1 MAKSETVNYRLTGLT
16 CTNCAAKFEKNVQA
30 LEGVRDA
37 KVNYGAAKL
46 TVIGQASIAELEQ
59 AGAFDT
65 IKVRPEQET
74 DTEARHQKTSFW
86 RENRSQLIAA
96 VLIVLA
102 FVSQLTLGE
111 MRFLTPSL
119 FMAAIIIGGYA
130 LFIEG
135 IKDLIK
141 LDFSMGTL
149 MTIAIIGAALIGD
162 FAEGAIVVILF
173 GISEMLERYAADRAR
188 QSISS
193 LVKVAPKVAT
203 IRRNG
208 LEQTIAVQDIQ
219 INDVMLIK
227 PGQKIAMD
235 GIVIKGNSTVNQAA
249 ITGEALPVDKQLSDE
264 VFAGTLNEA
273 GYLEV
278 QVTKGAADT
287 TLAKI
292 IQLVEAA
299 QGERAPTQ
307 AFVDKFAKI
316 YTPFI
321 ILLATL
327 IVILPPLFFGGDW
340 QRWFYQGLSVL
351 VVGCPCSLVI
361 STPVSIVSAI
371 GNAAR
376 HGVLVKGGIYLEE
389 MGKLQAIA
397 FDKTG
402 TLTEGKPT
410 VTDFVVVD
418 DQFNEADL
426 FQKISALESY
436 AQHPLASAILVA
448 SQKRAIETTPITVEN
463 FQSLTGRG
471 VQGDISG
478 MTYLIGSPALFAS
491 DSKIDAIKQEF
502 HKESKTVIY
511 FGTSEQVLAIIALQD
526 AVRPTSHQTIQAL
539 QSLGI
544 KETVMLTGDNQASA
558 EQIGRE
564 VGVSA
569 VKANLMP
576 ADKCQEIQ
584 TLQATFGR
592 GRVAMIGDGVNDAP
606 ALAMANVG
614 IAMGVAGTDTALE
627 TADITLMGDDLAKLP
642 FIVRLSRRTLRT
654 IKQNITFSLAL
665 KVIALLL
672 VIPGWLTLW
681 IAILADMGAT
691 ILVTLNGIRLMRVK

>member
-1 MAKSETVNYRLTGLT
+1 MAKSETRRYRLTGLS
-16 CTNCAAKFEKNVQA
+16 CTSCSAKFEKNVQE
-30 LEGVRDA
+30 LEGVSEA

-46 TVIGQASIAELEQ
+46 TVTGQASIAELEQ
-59 AGAFDT
+59 AGAFDN
-65 IKVRPEQET
+65 IKVKPEQEI
-74 DTEARHQKTSFW
+74 DTEARHQKPAFW

-102 FVSQLTLGE
+102 FVSQLTMMGE
-111 MRFLTPSL
+111 SRFLTASL
-119 FMAAIIIGGYA
+119 FIAAIIIGGYA

-141 LDFSMGTL
+141 FDFSMATL

-173 GISEMLERYAADRAR
+173 AISETLERYAADRAR

-203 IRRNG
+203 IRRND

-219 INDVMLIK
+219 INDVMLIM

-235 GIVIKGNSTVNQAA
+235 GIVIKGESTVNQAS

-278 QVTKGAADT
+278 QVTKRAADT

-299 QGERAPTQ
+299 QGERAPAQ

-410 VTDFVVVD
+410 VTDFVVLD
-418 DQFNEADL
+418 DQFEATDL
-426 FQKISALESY
+426 LQKISALEIYS
-436 AQHPLASAILVA
+436 QHPLASAIVA
-448 SQKRAIETTPITVEN
+448 LSQKRGIDATPISIEN
-463 FQSLTGRG
+463 FKSLTGRG
-471 VQGDISG
+471 VQGDIYG
-478 MTYLIGSPALFAS
+478 ITYLIGSPTLFVS
-491 DSKIDAIKQEF
+491 DSKIDTIKQDF
-502 HKESKTVIY
+502 HRKSKTVIY
-511 FGTSEQVLAIIALQD
+511 FGTSDQVLAVIGLQD
-526 AVRPTSHQTIQAL
+526 AVRQTSRQTIQAL
-539 QSLGI
+539 QTLGV
-544 KETVMLTGDNQASA
+544 KETVMLTGDNQATA
-558 EQIGRE
+558 DQIGRE

-576 ADKCQEIQ
+576 ADKLKEIQ
-584 TLQATFGR
+584 ALQATF

-627 TADITLMGDDLAKLP
+627 TADITLMGDDLARLP
-642 FIVRLSRRTLRT
+642 FIVRLSRSTLRT

>member
-1 MAKSETVNYRLTGLT
+1 MAKSETRRYRLTGLS
-16 CTNCAAKFEKNVQA
+16 CTSCSAKFEKNVQE
-30 LEGVRDA
+30 LEGVSEA

-46 TVIGQASIAELEQ
+46 TVTGQASIAELEQ
-59 AGAFDT
+59 AGAFDN
-65 IKVRPEQET
+65 IKVKPEQEI
-74 DTEARHQKTSFW
+74 DTEATHQKPAFW

-96 VLIVLA
+96 VLIILA
-102 FVSQLTLGE
+102 FVSQLTMMGE
-111 MRFLTPSL
+111 PRFLTASL
-119 FMAAIIIGGYA
+119 FIAAIIIGGYA

-141 LDFSMGTL
+141 FDFSMATL

-173 GISEMLERYAADRAR
+173 AISEMLERYAADRAR

-203 IRRNG
+203 IRRND

-235 GIVIKGNSTVNQAA
+235 GIVIKGESTVNQAA

-278 QVTKGAADT
+278 QVTKLAADT
-287 TLAKI
+287 TIAKI

-299 QGERAPTQ
+299 QGERAPAQ

-410 VTDFVVVD
+410 VTDFVVLD
-418 DQFNEADL
+418 DQFEATDL
-426 FQKISALESY
+426 LQKISALEIYS
-436 AQHPLASAILVA
+436 QHPLASAIVA
-448 SQKRAIETTPITVEN
+448 LSQKRGIDATPISIEN
-463 FQSLTGRG
+463 FKSLTGRG
-471 VQGDISG
+471 VQGDIYG
-478 MTYLIGSPALFAS
+478 ITYSIGSPTLFVS
-491 DSKIDAIKQEF
+491 DSKIDTIKQDF
-502 HKESKTVIY
+502 HRKSKTVIY
-511 FGTSEQVLAIIALQD
+511 FGTSDQVLAVIGLQD
-526 AVRPTSHQTIQAL
+526 AVRQTSRQTIQAL
-539 QSLGI
+539 QTLGV
-544 KETVMLTGDNQASA
+544 KETVMLTGDNQATA
-558 EQIGRE
+558 DQIGRE

-576 ADKCQEIQ
+576 ADKLKEIQ
-584 TLQATFGR
+584 ALQATF

-627 TADITLMGDDLAKLP
+627 TADITLMGDDLARLP
-642 FIVRLSRRTLRT
+642 FIVRLSRSTLRT

>member
-1 MAKSETVNYRLTGLT
+1 MAKSETRRYRLTGLS
-16 CTNCAAKFEKNVQA
+16 CTSCSAKFEKNVQE
-30 LEGVRDA
+30 LEGVSEA

-46 TVIGQASIAELEQ
+46 TVTGQASIAELEQ
-59 AGAFDT
+59 AGAFDN
-65 IKVRPEQET
+65 IKVKPEQEI
-74 DTEARHQKTSFW
+74 DTEARHQKPAFW

-102 FVSQLTLGE
+102 FVSQLTMMGE
-111 MRFLTPSL
+111 SRFLTASL
-119 FMAAIIIGGYA
+119 FIAAIIIGGYA

-141 LDFSMGTL
+141 FDFSMATL

-173 GISEMLERYAADRAR
+173 AISETLERYAADRAR

-203 IRRNG
+203 IRRND

-219 INDVMLIK
+219 INDVMLIM

-235 GIVIKGNSTVNQAA
+235 GIVIKGESTVNQAA

-278 QVTKGAADT
+278 QVTKRAADT

-299 QGERAPTQ
+299 QGERAPAQ

-410 VTDFVVVD
+410 VTDFVVLD
-418 DQFNEADL
+418 DQFEATDL
-426 FQKISALESY
+426 LQKISALEIYS
-436 AQHPLASAILVA
+436 QHPLASAIVA
-448 SQKRAIETTPITVEN
+448 LSQKRGIDATPISIEN
-463 FQSLTGRG
+463 FKSLTGRG
-471 VQGDISG
+471 VQGDIYG
-478 MTYLIGSPALFAS
+478 ITYLIGSPTLFVS
-491 DSKIDAIKQEF
+491 DSKIDTIKQDF
-502 HKESKTVIY
+502 HRKSKTVIY
-511 FGTSEQVLAIIALQD
+511 FGTSDQVLAVIGLQD
-526 AVRPTSHQTIQAL
+526 AVRQTSRQTIQAL
-539 QSLGI
+539 QTLGV
-544 KETVMLTGDNQASA
+544 KETVMLTGDNQATA
-558 EQIGRE
+558 DQIGRE

-576 ADKCQEIQ
+576 ADKLKEIQ
-584 TLQATFGR
+584 ALQATF

-627 TADITLMGDDLAKLP
+627 TADITLMGDDLARLP
-642 FIVRLSRRTLRT
+642 FIVRLSRSTLRT

>member
-1 MAKSETVNYRLTGLT
+1 MAKSETRRYRLTGLS
-16 CTNCAAKFEKNVQA
+16 CTSCSAKFEKNVQE
-30 LEGVRDA
+30 LEGVSEA

-46 TVIGQASIAELEQ
+46 TVTGQASIAELEQ
-59 AGAFDT
+59 AGAFDN
-65 IKVRPEQET
+65 IKVKPEQEI
-74 DTEARHQKTSFW
+74 DTEARHQKPAFW
-86 RENRSQLIAA
+86 RENRSQLIAE

-102 FVSQLTLGE
+102 FVSQLTMMGE
-111 MRFLTPSL
+111 PNFLTASL
-119 FMAAIIIGGYA
+119 FIAAIIIGGYA

-141 LDFSMGTL
+141 FDFSMATL

-173 GISEMLERYAADRAR
+173 AISETLERYAADRAR

-203 IRRNG
+203 IRRND

-235 GIVIKGNSTVNQAA
+235 GIVIKGESTVNQAA

-278 QVTKGAADT
+278 QVTKRAADT

-299 QGERAPTQ
+299 QGERAPAQ

-410 VTDFVVVD
+410 VTDFVVLD
-418 DQFNEADL
+418 DQFEATDL
-426 FQKISALESY
+426 LQKISALEIYS
-436 AQHPLASAILVA
+436 QHPLASAIVA
-448 SQKRAIETTPITVEN
+448 LSQKRGIDATPISIEN
-463 FQSLTGRG
+463 FKSLTGRG
-471 VQGDISG
+471 VQGDIYG
-478 MTYLIGSPALFAS
+478 ITYLIGSPTLFVS
-491 DSKIDAIKQEF
+491 DSKIDTIKQDF
-502 HKESKTVIY
+502 HRKSKTVIY
-511 FGTSEQVLAIIALQD
+511 FGTSDQVLAVIGLQD
-526 AVRPTSHQTIQAL
+526 AVRQTSRQTIQAL
-539 QSLGI
+539 QTLGV
-544 KETVMLTGDNQASA
+544 KETVMLTGDNQATA
-558 EQIGRE
+558 DQIGRE

-576 ADKCQEIQ
+576 ADKLKEIQ
-584 TLQATFGR
+584 ALQATF

-627 TADITLMGDDLAKLP
+627 TADITLMGDDLARLP
-642 FIVRLSRRTLRT
+642 FIVRLSRSTLRT
-654 IKQNITFSLAL
+654 IRQNITFSLAL

>member
-1 MAKSETVNYRLTGLT
+1 MVNQETNSYRLTGLS
-16 CTNCAAKFEKNVQA
+16 CTSCSAKFEKNVQA
-30 LEGVRDA
+30 LKGVREA

-46 TVIGQASIAELEQ
+46 TVTGQASIAELEQ
-59 AGAFDT
+59 AGAFDH
-65 IKVRPEQET
+65 IKVAPEEEMSANESQ
-74 DTEARHQKTSFW
+74 DSVSFW
-86 RENRSQLIAA
+86 RENRNQLIAA
-96 VLIVLA
+96 VLIALA
-102 FVSQLTLGE
+102 FISQLTLGGTG
-111 MRFLTPSL
+111 FLTPL
-119 FMAAIIIGGYA
+119 LLIVAILIGGYE

-135 IKDLIK
+135 FKDLIK
-141 LDFSMGTL
+141 LDFSMATL
-149 MTIAIIGAALIGD
+149 MTIAIIGATLIGD

-173 GISEMLERYAADRAR
+173 AISEMLESYASDRAR

-193 LVKVAPKVAT
+193 LIKVAPKVAT
-203 IRRNG
+203 IRRHE

-219 INDVMLIK
+219 IGDVMLIK

-235 GIVIKGNSTVNQAA
+235 GVVIKGNSTVNQAA
-249 ITGEALPVDKQLSDE
+249 ITGEALPVDKKISDD

-278 QVTKGAADT
+278 QVTKRATDT

-299 QGERAPTQ
+299 QGERAPAQ

-327 IVILPPLFFGGDW
+327 IVVVPPLFFGGDW
-340 QRWFYQGLSVL
+340 QRWLYQGLSVL

-389 MGKLQAIA
+389 IGKLQAIA

-402 TLTEGKPT
+402 TLTEGQPT

-418 DQFNEADL
+418 NQLDEADVL
-426 FQKISALESY
+426 QKISALESY
-436 AQHPLASAILVA
+436 AQHPLASAILA
-448 SQKRAIETTPITVEN
+448 KSHKRGIDATKITIEN
-463 FQSLTGRG
+463 FKSLTGRG
-471 VQGDISG
+471 VQGDMSG
-478 MTYLIGSPALFAS
+478 VTYFIGSSKLFSLSSETA
-491 DSKIDAIKQEF
+491 DTYQKF
-502 HKESKTVIY
+502 HQESKTVIC
-511 FGTSEQVLAIIALQD
+511 FGTSEQVLAMIAMRD
-526 AVRPTSHQTIQAL
+526 TVRPTSRQAIEAL

-544 KETVMLTGDNQASA
+544 KTTVMLTGDNQATA

-564 VGVSA
+564 VGVSS
-569 VKANLMP
+569 VKAELMP
-576 ADKCQEIQ
+576 ADKLQEIQ
-584 TLQATFGR
+584 TLQRRFEH
-592 GRVAMIGDGVNDAP
+592 VAMVGDGVNDAP
-606 ALAMANVG
+606 ALALANVG

-627 TADITLMGDDLAKLP
+627 TADVTLMGDDLAKLP

-654 IKQNITFSLAL
+654 IKQNITFSLIL

-681 IAILADMGAT
+681 LAILADMGAT
-691 ILVTLNGIRLMRVK
+691 IIVTLNGIRLLRVK

>member
-1 MAKSETVNYRLTGLT
+1 MAKSETRRYRLTGLS
-16 CTNCAAKFEKNVQA
+16 CTSCSAKFEKNVQE
-30 LEGVRDA
+30 LEGVSEA

-46 TVIGQASIAELEQ
+46 TVTGQASIAELEQ
-59 AGAFDT
+59 AGAFDN
-65 IKVRPEQET
+65 IKVKPEQEI
-74 DTEARHQKTSFW
+74 DTEARHQKPAFW

-102 FVSQLTLGE
+102 FVSQLTMMGE
-111 MRFLTPSL
+111 PNFLTASL
-119 FMAAIIIGGYA
+119 FIAAIIIGGYA

-141 LDFSMGTL
+141 FDFSMATL

-173 GISEMLERYAADRAR
+173 AISETLERYAADRAR

-203 IRRNG
+203 IRRND

-235 GIVIKGNSTVNQAA
+235 GIVIKGESTVNQAA

-278 QVTKGAADT
+278 QVTKRAADT

-299 QGERAPTQ
+299 QGERAPAQ

-410 VTDFVVVD
+410 VTDFVVLD
-418 DQFNEADL
+418 DQFEATDL
-426 FQKISALESY
+426 LQKISALEIYS
-436 AQHPLASAILVA
+436 QHPLASAIVA
-448 SQKRAIETTPITVEN
+448 LSQKRGIDATPISIEN
-463 FQSLTGRG
+463 FKSLTGRG
-471 VQGDISG
+471 VQGDIYG
-478 MTYLIGSPALFAS
+478 ITYLIGSPTLFVS
-491 DSKIDAIKQEF
+491 DSKIDTIKQDF
-502 HKESKTVIY
+502 HRKSKTVIY
-511 FGTSEQVLAIIALQD
+511 FGTSDQVLAVIGLQD
-526 AVRPTSHQTIQAL
+526 AVRQTSRQTIQAL
-539 QSLGI
+539 QTLGV
-544 KETVMLTGDNQASA
+544 KETVMLTGDNQATA
-558 EQIGRE
+558 DQIGRE

-576 ADKCQEIQ
+576 ADKLKEIQ
-584 TLQATFGR
+584 ALQATFGR
-592 GRVAMIGDGVNDAP
+592 VAMVGDGVNDAP

-627 TADITLMGDDLAKLP
+627 TADITLMGDDLARLP
-642 FIVRLSRRTLRT
+642 FIVRLSRSTLRT

>member
-1 MAKSETVNYRLTGLT
+1 MQE
-16 CTNCAAKFEKNVQA
+16 
-30 LEGVRDA
+30 LEGVSEA

-46 TVIGQASIAELEQ
+46 TVTGQASIAELEQ
-59 AGAFDT
+59 AGAFDN
-65 IKVRPEQET
+65 IKVKPEQEI
-74 DTEARHQKTSFW
+74 DTEARHQKPAFW

-102 FVSQLTLGE
+102 FVSQLTMMGE
-111 MRFLTPSL
+111 PNFLTASL
-119 FMAAIIIGGYA
+119 FIAAIIIGGYA

-141 LDFSMGTL
+141 FDFSMATL

-173 GISEMLERYAADRAR
+173 AISETLERYAADRAR

-203 IRRNG
+203 IRRND

-235 GIVIKGNSTVNQAA
+235 GIVIKGESTVNQAA

-278 QVTKGAADT
+278 QVTKRAADT

-299 QGERAPTQ
+299 QGERAPAQ

-410 VTDFVVVD
+410 VTDFVVLD
-418 DQFNEADL
+418 DQFEATDL
-426 FQKISALESY
+426 LQKISALEIYS
-436 AQHPLASAILVA
+436 QHPLASAIVA
-448 SQKRAIETTPITVEN
+448 LSQKRGIDATPISIEN
-463 FQSLTGRG
+463 FKSLTGRG
-471 VQGDISG
+471 VQGDIYG
-478 MTYLIGSPALFAS
+478 ITYLIGSPTLFVS
-491 DSKIDAIKQEF
+491 DSKIDTIKQDF
-502 HKESKTVIY
+502 HRKSKTVIY
-511 FGTSEQVLAIIALQD
+511 FGTSDQVLAVIGLQD
-526 AVRPTSHQTIQAL
+526 AVRQTSRQTIQAL
-539 QSLGI
+539 QTLGV
-544 KETVMLTGDNQASA
+544 KETVMLTGDNQATA
-558 EQIGRE
+558 DQIGRE

-576 ADKCQEIQ
+576 ADKLKEIQ
-584 TLQATFGR
+584 ALQATFGR
-592 GRVAMIGDGVNDAP
+592 VAMVGDGVNDAP

-627 TADITLMGDDLAKLP
+627 TADITLMGDDLARLP
-642 FIVRLSRRTLRT
+642 FIVRLSRSTLRT

>member
-1 MAKSETVNYRLTGLT
+1 MAKSETRRYRLTGLS
-16 CTNCAAKFEKNVQA
+16 CTSCSAKFEKNVQE
-30 LEGVRDA
+30 LEGVSEA

-46 TVIGQASIAELEQ
+46 TVTGQASIAELEQ
-59 AGAFDT
+59 AGAFDN
-65 IKVRPEQET
+65 IKVKPEQEI
-74 DTEARHQKTSFW
+74 DTEARHQKPAFW

-102 FVSQLTLGE
+102 FVSQLTMMGE
-111 MRFLTPSL
+111 PNFLTASL
-119 FMAAIIIGGYA
+119 FIAAIIIGGYA

-141 LDFSMGTL
+141 FDFSMATL

-173 GISEMLERYAADRAR
+173 AISETLERYAADRAR

-203 IRRNG
+203 IRRND

-235 GIVIKGNSTVNQAA
+235 GIVIKGESTVNQAS

-278 QVTKGAADT
+278 QVTKRAADT

-299 QGERAPTQ
+299 QGERAPAQ

-410 VTDFVVVD
+410 VTDFVVLD
-418 DQFNEADL
+418 DQFEATDL
-426 FQKISALESY
+426 LQKISALEIYS
-436 AQHPLASAILVA
+436 QHPLASAIVA
-448 SQKRAIETTPITVEN
+448 LSQKRGIDATPISIEN
-463 FQSLTGRG
+463 FKSLTGRG
-471 VQGDISG
+471 VQGDIYG
-478 MTYLIGSPALFAS
+478 ITYLIGSPTLFVS
-491 DSKIDAIKQEF
+491 DSKIDTIKQDF
-502 HKESKTVIY
+502 HRKSKTVIY
-511 FGTSEQVLAIIALQD
+511 FGTSDQVLAVIGLQD
-526 AVRPTSHQTIQAL
+526 AVRQTSRQTIQAL
-539 QSLGI
+539 QTLGV
-544 KETVMLTGDNQASA
+544 KETVMLTGDNQATA
-558 EQIGRE
+558 DQIGRE

-576 ADKCQEIQ
+576 ADKLKEIQ
-584 TLQATFGR
+584 ALQATF

-627 TADITLMGDDLAKLP
+627 TADITLMGDDLARLP
-642 FIVRLSRRTLRT
+642 FIVRLSRSTLRT

>member
-1 MAKSETVNYRLTGLT
+1 MAKSETRRYRLTGLS
-16 CTNCAAKFEKNVQA
+16 CTSCSAKFEKNVQE
-30 LEGVRDA
+30 LEGVSEA

-46 TVIGQASIAELEQ
+46 TVTGQASIAELEQ
-59 AGAFDT
+59 AGAFDN
-65 IKVRPEQET
+65 IKVKPEQEI
-74 DTEARHQKTSFW
+74 DTEARHQKPAFW

-102 FVSQLTLGE
+102 FVSQLTMMGE
-111 MRFLTPSL
+111 PRFLTASL
-119 FMAAIIIGGYA
+119 FIAAIIIGGYA

-141 LDFSMGTL
+141 FDFSMATL

-173 GISEMLERYAADRAR
+173 AISETLERYAADRAR

-203 IRRNG
+203 IRRND

-235 GIVIKGNSTVNQAA
+235 GIVIKGESTVNQAA

-278 QVTKGAADT
+278 QVTKRAADT

-299 QGERAPTQ
+299 QGERAPAQ

-410 VTDFVVVD
+410 VTDFVVLD
-418 DQFNEADL
+418 DQFEATDL
-426 FQKISALESY
+426 LQKISALEIYS
-436 AQHPLASAILVA
+436 QHPLASAIVA
-448 SQKRAIETTPITVEN
+448 LSQKRGIDATPISIEN
-463 FQSLTGRG
+463 FKSLTGRG
-471 VQGDISG
+471 VQGDIYG
-478 MTYLIGSPALFAS
+478 ITYLIGSPTLFVS
-491 DSKIDAIKQEF
+491 DSKIDTIKQDF
-502 HKESKTVIY
+502 HRKSKTVIY
-511 FGTSEQVLAIIALQD
+511 FGTSDQVLAVIGLQD
-526 AVRPTSHQTIQAL
+526 AVRQTSRQTIQAL
-539 QSLGI
+539 QTLGV
-544 KETVMLTGDNQASA
+544 KETVMLTGDNQATA
-558 EQIGRE
+558 DQIGRE

-576 ADKCQEIQ
+576 ADKLKEIQ
-584 TLQATFGR
+584 ALQATFGR
-592 GRVAMIGDGVNDAP
+592 VAMVGDGVNDAP

-627 TADITLMGDDLAKLP
+627 TADITLMGDDLARLP
-642 FIVRLSRRTLRT
+642 FIVRLSRSTLRT

>member
-1 MAKSETVNYRLTGLT
+1 MAKSETRRYRLTGLS
-16 CTNCAAKFEKNVQA
+16 CTSCSAKFEKNVQE
-30 LEGVRDA
+30 LEGVSEA

-46 TVIGQASIAELEQ
+46 TITGQTSIAELEQ
-59 AGAFDT
+59 AGAFDN
-65 IKVRPEQET
+65 IKVKPEQEI
-74 DTEARHQKTSFW
+74 DTEARHQKPAFW

-102 FVSQLTLGE
+102 FVSQLTMMGE
-111 MRFLTPSL
+111 SRFLTASL
-119 FMAAIIIGGYA
+119 FIAAIIIGGYA

-141 LDFSMGTL
+141 FDFSMATL

-173 GISEMLERYAADRAR
+173 AISETLERYAADRAR

-203 IRRNG
+203 IRRND

-235 GIVIKGNSTVNQAA
+235 GIVIKGESTVNQAA

-278 QVTKGAADT
+278 QVTKRAADT

-299 QGERAPTQ
+299 QGERAPAQ

-410 VTDFVVVD
+410 VTDFVVLD
-418 DQFNEADL
+418 DQFEATDL
-426 FQKISALESY
+426 LQKISALEIYS
-436 AQHPLASAILVA
+436 QHPLASAIVA
-448 SQKRAIETTPITVEN
+448 LSQKRGIDATPISIEN
-463 FQSLTGRG
+463 FKSLTGRG
-471 VQGDISG
+471 VQGDIYG
-478 MTYLIGSPALFAS
+478 ITYLIGSPTLFVS
-491 DSKIDAIKQEF
+491 DSKIDTIKQDF
-502 HKESKTVIY
+502 HRKSKTVIY
-511 FGTSEQVLAIIALQD
+511 FGTSDQVLAVIGLQD
-526 AVRPTSHQTIQAL
+526 AVRQTSRQTIQAL
-539 QSLGI
+539 QTLGV
-544 KETVMLTGDNQASA
+544 KETVMLTGDNQATA
-558 EQIGRE
+558 DQIGRE

-576 ADKCQEIQ
+576 ADKLKEIQ
-584 TLQATFGR
+584 ALQATF

-627 TADITLMGDDLAKLP
+627 TADITLMGDDLARLP
-642 FIVRLSRRTLRT
+642 FIVRLSRSTLRT

>member
-1 MAKSETVNYRLTGLT
+1 MAKSETRRYRLTGLS
-16 CTNCAAKFEKNVQA
+16 CTSCSAKFEKNVQE
-30 LEGVRDA
+30 LEGVSEA

-46 TVIGQASIAELEQ
+46 TVTGQASIAELEQ
-59 AGAFDT
+59 AGAFDN
-65 IKVRPEQET
+65 IKVKPEQEI
-74 DTEARHQKTSFW
+74 DTEARHQKPAFW

-102 FVSQLTLGE
+102 FVSQLTMMGE
-111 MRFLTPSL
+111 PNFLTASL
-119 FMAAIIIGGYA
+119 FIAAIIIGGYA

-141 LDFSMGTL
+141 FDFSMATL

-173 GISEMLERYAADRAR
+173 AISETLERYAADRAR

-203 IRRNG
+203 IRRND

-235 GIVIKGNSTVNQAA
+235 GIVIKGESTVNQAA

-278 QVTKGAADT
+278 QVTKRAADT

-299 QGERAPTQ
+299 QGERAPAQ

-410 VTDFVVVD
+410 VTDFVVLD
-418 DQFNEADL
+418 DQFEATDL
-426 FQKISALESY
+426 LQKISALEIYS
-436 AQHPLASAILVA
+436 QHPLASAIVA
-448 SQKRAIETTPITVEN
+448 LSQKRGIDATPISIEN
-463 FQSLTGRG
+463 FKSLTGRG
-471 VQGDISG
+471 VQGDIYG
-478 MTYLIGSPALFAS
+478 ITYLIGSPTLFVS
-491 DSKIDAIKQEF
+491 DSKIDTIKQDF
-502 HKESKTVIY
+502 HRKSKTVIY
-511 FGTSEQVLAIIALQD
+511 FGTSDQVLAVIGLQD
-526 AVRPTSHQTIQAL
+526 AVRQTSRQTIQAL
-539 QSLGI
+539 QTLGV
-544 KETVMLTGDNQASA
+544 KETVMLTGDNQATA
-558 EQIGRE
+558 DQIGRE

-576 ADKCQEIQ
+576 ADKLKEIQ
-584 TLQATFGR
+584 ALQATF

-627 TADITLMGDDLAKLP
+627 TADITLMGDDLARLP
-642 FIVRLSRRTLRT
+642 FIVRLSRSTLRT
-654 IKQNITFSLAL
+654 IRQNITFSLAL

>member
-1 MAKSETVNYRLTGLT
+1 MAKSETRRYRLTGLS
-16 CTNCAAKFEKNVQA
+16 CTSCSAKFEKNVQE
-30 LEGVRDA
+30 LEGVSEA

-46 TVIGQASIAELEQ
+46 TVTGQASIAELEQ
-59 AGAFDT
+59 AGAFDN
-65 IKVRPEQET
+65 IKVKPEQEI
-74 DTEARHQKTSFW
+74 DTEARHQKPAFW

-102 FVSQLTLGE
+102 FVSQLTMMGE
-111 MRFLTPSL
+111 PNFLTASL
-119 FMAAIIIGGYA
+119 FIAAIIIGGYA

-141 LDFSMGTL
+141 FDFSMATL

-173 GISEMLERYAADRAR
+173 AISETLERYAADRAR

-203 IRRNG
+203 IRRND

-235 GIVIKGNSTVNQAA
+235 GIVIKGESTVNQAA

-278 QVTKGAADT
+278 QVTKRAADT

-299 QGERAPTQ
+299 QGERAPAQ

-410 VTDFVVVD
+410 VTDFVVLD
-418 DQFNEADL
+418 DQFEATDL
-426 FQKISALESY
+426 LQKISALEIYS
-436 AQHPLASAILVA
+436 QHPLASAIVA
-448 SQKRAIETTPITVEN
+448 LSQKRGIDATPISIEN
-463 FQSLTGRG
+463 FKSLTGRG
-471 VQGDISG
+471 VQGDIYG
-478 MTYLIGSPALFAS
+478 ITYLIGSPTLFVS
-491 DSKIDAIKQEF
+491 DSKIDTIKQDF
-502 HKESKTVIY
+502 HRKSKTVIY
-511 FGTSEQVLAIIALQD
+511 FGTSDQVLAVIGLQD
-526 AVRPTSHQTIQAL
+526 AVRQTSRQTIQAL
-539 QSLGI
+539 QTLGV
-544 KETVMLTGDNQASA
+544 KETVMLTGDNQATA
-558 EQIGRE
+558 DQIGRE

-576 ADKCQEIQ
+576 SDKLKEIQ
-584 TLQATFGR
+584 ALQATF

-627 TADITLMGDDLAKLP
+627 TADITLMGDDLARLP
-642 FIVRLSRRTLRT
+642 FIVRLSRSTLRT

>member
-1 MAKSETVNYRLTGLT
+1 MAKSETRRYRLTGLS
-16 CTNCAAKFEKNVQA
+16 CTSCSAKFEKNVQE
-30 LEGVRDA
+30 LEGVSEA

-46 TVIGQASIAELEQ
+46 TVTGQASIAELEQ
-59 AGAFDT
+59 AGAFDN
-65 IKVRPEQET
+65 IKVKPEQEI
-74 DTEARHQKTSFW
+74 DTEARHQKPAFW

-102 FVSQLTLGE
+102 FVSQLTMMGE
-111 MRFLTPSL
+111 PNFLTASL
-119 FMAAIIIGGYA
+119 FIAAIIIGGYA

-141 LDFSMGTL
+141 FDFSMATL

-173 GISEMLERYAADRAR
+173 AISETLERYAADRAR

-203 IRRNG
+203 IRRND

-219 INDVMLIK
+219 INDVMLIM

-235 GIVIKGNSTVNQAA
+235 GIVIKGESTVNQAA

-278 QVTKGAADT
+278 QVTKRAADT

-299 QGERAPTQ
+299 QGERAPAQ

-410 VTDFVVVD
+410 VTDFVVLD
-418 DQFNEADL
+418 DQFEATDL
-426 FQKISALESY
+426 LQKISALEIYS
-436 AQHPLASAILVA
+436 QHPLASAIVA
-448 SQKRAIETTPITVEN
+448 LSQKRGIDATPISIEN
-463 FQSLTGRG
+463 FKSLTGRG
-471 VQGDISG
+471 VQGDIYG
-478 MTYLIGSPALFAS
+478 ITYLIGSPTLFVS
-491 DSKIDAIKQEF
+491 DSKIDTIKQDF
-502 HKESKTVIY
+502 HRKSKTVIY
-511 FGTSEQVLAIIALQD
+511 FGTSDQVLAVIGLQD
-526 AVRPTSHQTIQAL
+526 AVRQTSRQTIQAL
-539 QSLGI
+539 QTLGV
-544 KETVMLTGDNQASA
+544 KETVMLTGDNQATA
-558 EQIGRE
+558 DQIGRE

-576 ADKCQEIQ
+576 ADKLKEIQ
-584 TLQATFGR
+584 ALQATF

-627 TADITLMGDDLAKLP
+627 TADITLMGDDLARLP
-642 FIVRLSRRTLRT
+642 FIVRLSRSTLRT

>member
-1 MAKSETVNYRLTGLT
+1 MAKSETRRYRLTGLS
-16 CTNCAAKFEKNVQA
+16 CTSCSAKFEKNVQE
-30 LEGVRDA
+30 LEGVSEA

-46 TVIGQASIAELEQ
+46 TVTGQASIAELEQ
-59 AGAFDT
+59 AGAFDN
-65 IKVRPEQET
+65 IKVKPEQEI
-74 DTEARHQKTSFW
+74 DTEARHQKPAFW

-102 FVSQLTLGE
+102 FVCQLTMMGE
-111 MRFLTPSL
+111 PNFLTASL
-119 FMAAIIIGGYA
+119 FIAAIIIGGYA

-141 LDFSMGTL
+141 FDFSMATL

-173 GISEMLERYAADRAR
+173 AISETLERYAADRAR

-203 IRRNG
+203 IRRND

-219 INDVMLIK
+219 INDVMLIM

-235 GIVIKGNSTVNQAA
+235 GIVIKGESTVNQAS

-278 QVTKGAADT
+278 QVTKRAADT

-299 QGERAPTQ
+299 QGERAPAQ

-410 VTDFVVVD
+410 VTDFVVLD
-418 DQFNEADL
+418 DQFEATDL
-426 FQKISALESY
+426 LQKISALEIYS
-436 AQHPLASAILVA
+436 QHPLASAIVA
-448 SQKRAIETTPITVEN
+448 LSQKRGIDATPISIEN
-463 FQSLTGRG
+463 FKSLTGRG
-471 VQGDISG
+471 VQGDIYG
-478 MTYLIGSPALFAS
+478 ITYLIGSPTLFVS
-491 DSKIDAIKQEF
+491 DSKIDTIKQDF
-502 HKESKTVIY
+502 HRKSKTVIY
-511 FGTSEQVLAIIALQD
+511 FGTSDQVLAVIGLQD
-526 AVRPTSHQTIQAL
+526 AVRQTSRQTIQAL
-539 QSLGI
+539 QTLGV
-544 KETVMLTGDNQASA
+544 KETVMLTGDNQATA
-558 EQIGRE
+558 DQIGRE

-576 ADKCQEIQ
+576 ADKLKEIQ
-584 TLQATFGR
+584 ALQATF

-627 TADITLMGDDLAKLP
+627 TADITLMGDDLARLP
-642 FIVRLSRRTLRT
+642 FIVRLSRSTLRT

>member
-1 MAKSETVNYRLTGLT
+1 MAKSETRRYRLTGLS
-16 CTNCAAKFEKNVQA
+16 CTSCSAKFEKNVQE
-30 LEGVRDA
+30 LEGVSEA

-46 TVIGQASIAELEQ
+46 TVTGQASIAELEQ
-59 AGAFDT
+59 AGAFDN
-65 IKVRPEQET
+65 IKVKPEQEI
-74 DTEARHQKTSFW
+74 DTEARHQKPAFW

-102 FVSQLTLGE
+102 FVSQLTMMGE
-111 MRFLTPSL
+111 PHFLTASL
-119 FMAAIIIGGYA
+119 FIAAIIIGGYA

-141 LDFSMGTL
+141 FDFSMATL

-173 GISEMLERYAADRAR
+173 AISETLERYAADRAR

-203 IRRNG
+203 IRRND

-219 INDVMLIK
+219 INDVMLIM

-235 GIVIKGNSTVNQAA
+235 GIVIKGESTVNQAS

-278 QVTKGAADT
+278 QVTKRAADT

-299 QGERAPTQ
+299 QGERAPAQ
-307 AFVDKFAKI
+307 AFVDKFARI

-410 VTDFVVVD
+410 VTDFVVLD
-418 DQFNEADL
+418 DQFEATDL
-426 FQKISALESY
+426 LQKISALEIYS
-436 AQHPLASAILVA
+436 QHPLASAIVA
-448 SQKRAIETTPITVEN
+448 LSQKRGIDATPISIEN
-463 FQSLTGRG
+463 FKSLTGRG
-471 VQGDISG
+471 VQGDIYG
-478 MTYLIGSPALFAS
+478 ITYLIGSPTLFVS
-491 DSKIDAIKQEF
+491 DSKIDTIKQDF
-502 HKESKTVIY
+502 HRKSKTVIY
-511 FGTSEQVLAIIALQD
+511 FGTSDQVLAVIGLQD
-526 AVRPTSHQTIQAL
+526 AVRQTSRQTIQAL
-539 QSLGI
+539 QTLGV
-544 KETVMLTGDNQASA
+544 KETVMLTGDNQATA
-558 EQIGRE
+558 DQIGRE

-576 ADKCQEIQ
+576 ADKLKEIQ
-584 TLQATFGR
+584 ALQATF

-627 TADITLMGDDLAKLP
+627 TADITLMGDDLARLP
-642 FIVRLSRRTLRT
+642 FIVRLSRSTLRT

>member
-1 MAKSETVNYRLTGLT
+1 MAKSETRRYRLTGLS
-16 CTNCAAKFEKNVQA
+16 CTSCSAKFEKNVQE
-30 LEGVRDA
+30 LEGVSEA

-46 TVIGQASIAELEQ
+46 TVTGQASIAELEQ
-59 AGAFDT
+59 AGAFDN
-65 IKVRPEQET
+65 IKVKPEQEI
-74 DTEARHQKTSFW
+74 DTEARHQKPAFW

-102 FVSQLTLGE
+102 FVSQLTMMGE
-111 MRFLTPSL
+111 PNFLTASL
-119 FMAAIIIGGYA
+119 FIAAIIIGGYA

-141 LDFSMGTL
+141 FDFSMATL

-173 GISEMLERYAADRAR
+173 AISETLERYAADRAR

-203 IRRNG
+203 IRRND

-235 GIVIKGNSTVNQAA
+235 GIVIKGESTVNQAA

-278 QVTKGAADT
+278 QVTKRAADT

-299 QGERAPTQ
+299 QGERAPAQ

-410 VTDFVVVD
+410 VTDFVVLD
-418 DQFNEADL
+418 DQFEATDL
-426 FQKISALESY
+426 LQKISALEIYS
-436 AQHPLASAILVA
+436 QHPLASAIVA
-448 SQKRAIETTPITVEN
+448 LSQKRGIDATPISIEN
-463 FQSLTGRG
+463 FKSLTGRG
-471 VQGDISG
+471 VQGDIYG
-478 MTYLIGSPALFAS
+478 ITYLIGSPTLFVS
-491 DSKIDAIKQEF
+491 DSKIDTIKQDF
-502 HKESKTVIY
+502 HRKSKTVIY
-511 FGTSEQVLAIIALQD
+511 FGTSDQVLAVIGLQD
-526 AVRPTSHQTIQAL
+526 AVRQTSRQTIQAL
-539 QSLGI
+539 QTLGV
-544 KETVMLTGDNQASA
+544 KETVMLTGDNQATA
-558 EQIGRE
+558 DQIGRE

-576 ADKCQEIQ
+576 ADKLKEIQ
-584 TLQATFGR
+584 ALQATFGR
-592 GRVAMIGDGVNDAP
+592 VAMVGDGVNDAP

-627 TADITLMGDDLAKLP
+627 TADITLMGDDLARLP
-642 FIVRLSRRTLRT
+642 FIVRLSRSTLRT

-681 IAILADMGAT
+681 TAILADMGAT

>member
-1 MAKSETVNYRLTGLT
+1 MAKSETRRYRLTGLS
-16 CTNCAAKFEKNVQA
+16 CTSCSAKFEKNVQE
-30 LEGVRDA
+30 LEGVSEA

-46 TVIGQASIAELEQ
+46 TVTGQASIAELEQ
-59 AGAFDT
+59 AGAFDN
-65 IKVRPEQET
+65 IKVKPEQEI
-74 DTEARHQKTSFW
+74 DTEATHQKPAFW

-96 VLIVLA
+96 VLIILA
-102 FVSQLTLGE
+102 FVSQLTMMGE
-111 MRFLTPSL
+111 PRFLTASL
-119 FMAAIIIGGYA
+119 FIAAIIIGGYA

-141 LDFSMGTL
+141 FDFSMATL

-173 GISEMLERYAADRAR
+173 AISETLERYAADRAR

-203 IRRNG
+203 IRRND

-235 GIVIKGNSTVNQAA
+235 GIVIKGESTVNQAS

-278 QVTKGAADT
+278 QVTKRAADT

-299 QGERAPTQ
+299 QGERAPAQ

-410 VTDFVVVD
+410 VTDFVVLD
-418 DQFNEADL
+418 DQFEATDL
-426 FQKISALESY
+426 LQKISALEIYS
-436 AQHPLASAILVA
+436 QHPLASAIVA
-448 SQKRAIETTPITVEN
+448 LSQKRGIDATPISIEN
-463 FQSLTGRG
+463 FKSLTGRG
-471 VQGDISG
+471 VQGDIYG
-478 MTYLIGSPALFAS
+478 ITYLIGSPTLFVS
-491 DSKIDAIKQEF
+491 DSKIDTIKQDF
-502 HKESKTVIY
+502 HRKSKTVIY
-511 FGTSEQVLAIIALQD
+511 FGTSDQVLAVIGLQD
-526 AVRPTSHQTIQAL
+526 AVRQTSRQTIQAL
-539 QSLGI
+539 QTLGV
-544 KETVMLTGDNQASA
+544 KETVMLTGDNQATA
-558 EQIGRE
+558 DQIGRE

-576 ADKCQEIQ
+576 ADKLKEIQ
-584 TLQATFGR
+584 ALQATF

-627 TADITLMGDDLAKLP
+627 TADITLMGDDLARLP
-642 FIVRLSRRTLRT
+642 FIVRLSRSTLRT

>member
-1 MAKSETVNYRLTGLT
+1 MAKSETRRYRLTGLS
-16 CTNCAAKFEKNVQA
+16 CTSCSAKFEKNVQE
-30 LEGVRDA
+30 LEGVSEA

-46 TVIGQASIAELEQ
+46 TVTGQASIAELEQ
-59 AGAFDT
+59 AGAFDN
-65 IKVRPEQET
+65 IKVKPEQEI
-74 DTEARHQKTSFW
+74 DTEARHQKPAFW

-102 FVSQLTLGE
+102 FVSQLTMMGE
-111 MRFLTPSL
+111 PNFLTASL
-119 FMAAIIIGGYA
+119 FIAAIIIGGYA

-141 LDFSMGTL
+141 FDFSMATL

-173 GISEMLERYAADRAR
+173 AISETLERYAADRAR

-203 IRRNG
+203 IRRND

-235 GIVIKGNSTVNQAA
+235 GIVIKGESTVNQAA

-278 QVTKGAADT
+278 QVTKRAADT

-299 QGERAPTQ
+299 QGERAPAQ

-376 HGVLVKGGIYLEE
+376 QGVLVKGGIYLEE

-410 VTDFVVVD
+410 VTDFVVLD
-418 DQFNEADL
+418 DQFEATDL
-426 FQKISALESY
+426 LQKISALEIYS
-436 AQHPLASAILVA
+436 QHPLASAIVA
-448 SQKRAIETTPITVEN
+448 LSQKRGIDATPISIEN
-463 FQSLTGRG
+463 FKSLTGRG
-471 VQGDISG
+471 VQGDIYG
-478 MTYLIGSPALFAS
+478 ITYLIGSPTLFVS
-491 DSKIDAIKQEF
+491 DSKIDTIKQDF
-502 HKESKTVIY
+502 HRKSKTVIY
-511 FGTSEQVLAIIALQD
+511 FGTSDQVLAVIGLQD
-526 AVRPTSHQTIQAL
+526 AVRQTSRQTIQAL
-539 QSLGI
+539 QTLGV
-544 KETVMLTGDNQASA
+544 KETVMLTGDNQATA
-558 EQIGRE
+558 DQIGRE

-576 ADKCQEIQ
+576 ADKLKEIQ
-584 TLQATFGR
+584 ALQATFGR
-592 GRVAMIGDGVNDAP
+592 VAMVGDGVNDAP

-627 TADITLMGDDLAKLP
+627 TADITLMGDDLARLP
-642 FIVRLSRRTLRT
+642 FIVRLSRSTLRT

>member
-1 MAKSETVNYRLTGLT
+1 MAKSETRRYRLTGLS
-16 CTNCAAKFEKNVQA
+16 CTSCSAKFEKNVQE
-30 LEGVRDA
+30 LEGVSEA

-46 TVIGQASIAELEQ
+46 TVTGQASIAELEQ
-59 AGAFDT
+59 AGAFDN
-65 IKVRPEQET
+65 IKVKPEQEI
-74 DTEARHQKTSFW
+74 DTEARHQKPAFW

-102 FVSQLTLGE
+102 FVSQLTMMGE
-111 MRFLTPSL
+111 PNFLTASL
-119 FMAAIIIGGYA
+119 FIAAIIIGGYA

-141 LDFSMGTL
+141 FDFSMATL
-149 MTIAIIGAALIGD
+149 MTIVIIGAALIGD

-173 GISEMLERYAADRAR
+173 AISETLERYAADRAR

-203 IRRNG
+203 IRRND

-219 INDVMLIK
+219 INDVMLIM

-235 GIVIKGNSTVNQAA
+235 GIVIKGESTVNQAS

-278 QVTKGAADT
+278 QVTKRAADT

-299 QGERAPTQ
+299 QGERAPAQ

-410 VTDFVVVD
+410 VTDFVVLD
-418 DQFNEADL
+418 DQFEATDL
-426 FQKISALESY
+426 LQKISALEIYS
-436 AQHPLASAILVA
+436 QHPLASAIVA
-448 SQKRAIETTPITVEN
+448 LSQKRGIDATPISIEN
-463 FQSLTGRG
+463 FKSLTGRG
-471 VQGDISG
+471 VQGDIYG
-478 MTYLIGSPALFAS
+478 ITYLIGSPTLFVS
-491 DSKIDAIKQEF
+491 DSKIDTIKQDF
-502 HKESKTVIY
+502 HRKSKTVIY
-511 FGTSEQVLAIIALQD
+511 FGTSDQVLAVIGLQD
-526 AVRPTSHQTIQAL
+526 AVRQTSRQTIQAL
-539 QSLGI
+539 QTLGV
-544 KETVMLTGDNQASA
+544 KETVMLTGDNQATA
-558 EQIGRE
+558 DQIGRE

-576 ADKCQEIQ
+576 ADKLKEIQ
-584 TLQATFGR
+584 ALQATF

-627 TADITLMGDDLAKLP
+627 TADITLMGDDLARLP
-642 FIVRLSRRTLRT
+642 FIVRLSRSTLRT

>member
-1 MAKSETVNYRLTGLT
+1 MAKSETRRYRLTGLS
-16 CTNCAAKFEKNVQA
+16 CTSCSAKFEKNVQE
-30 LEGVRDA
+30 LEGVSEA

-46 TVIGQASIAELEQ
+46 TVTGQASIAELEQ
-59 AGAFDT
+59 AGAFDN
-65 IKVRPEQET
+65 IKVKPEQEI
-74 DTEARHQKTSFW
+74 DTEATHQKPAFW

-96 VLIVLA
+96 VLIILA
-102 FVSQLTLGE
+102 FVSQLTMMGE
-111 MRFLTPSL
+111 PRFLTASL
-119 FMAAIIIGGYA
+119 FIAAIIIGGYA

-141 LDFSMGTL
+141 FDFSMATL

-173 GISEMLERYAADRAR
+173 AISEMLERYAADRAR

-203 IRRNG
+203 IRRND

-235 GIVIKGNSTVNQAA
+235 GIVIKGESTVNQAA

-278 QVTKGAADT
+278 QVTKRAADT

-299 QGERAPTQ
+299 QGERAPAQ

-410 VTDFVVVD
+410 VTDFVVLD
-418 DQFNEADL
+418 DQFEATDL
-426 FQKISALESY
+426 LQKISALEIYS
-436 AQHPLASAILVA
+436 QHPLASAIVA
-448 SQKRAIETTPITVEN
+448 LSQKRGIDATPISIEN
-463 FQSLTGRG
+463 FKSLTGRG
-471 VQGDISG
+471 VQGDIYG
-478 MTYLIGSPALFAS
+478 ITYSIGSPTLFVS
-491 DSKIDAIKQEF
+491 DSKIDTIKQDF
-502 HKESKTVIY
+502 HRKSKTVIY
-511 FGTSEQVLAIIALQD
+511 FGTSDQVLAVIGLQD
-526 AVRPTSHQTIQAL
+526 AVRQTSRQTIQAL
-539 QSLGI
+539 QTLGV
-544 KETVMLTGDNQASA
+544 KETVMLTGDNQATA
-558 EQIGRE
+558 DQIGRE

-576 ADKCQEIQ
+576 ADKLKEIQ
-584 TLQATFGR
+584 ALQATF

-627 TADITLMGDDLAKLP
+627 TADITLMGDDLARLP
-642 FIVRLSRRTLRT
+642 FIVRLSRSTLRT

>member
-1 MAKSETVNYRLTGLT
+1 MAKSETRRYRLTGLS
-16 CTNCAAKFEKNVQA
+16 CTSCSAKFEKNVQE
-30 LEGVRDA
+30 LEGVSEA

-46 TVIGQASIAELEQ
+46 TVTGQASIAELEQ
-59 AGAFDT
+59 AGAFDN
-65 IKVRPEQET
+65 IKVKPEQEI
-74 DTEARHQKTSFW
+74 DTEARHQKPAFW

-102 FVSQLTLGE
+102 FVSQLTMMGE
-111 MRFLTPSL
+111 PNFLTASL
-119 FMAAIIIGGYA
+119 FIAAIIIGGYA

-141 LDFSMGTL
+141 FDFSMATL

-173 GISEMLERYAADRAR
+173 AISETLERYAADRAR

-203 IRRNG
+203 IRRND

-235 GIVIKGNSTVNQAA
+235 GIVIKGESTVNQAA

-278 QVTKGAADT
+278 QVTKRAADT

-299 QGERAPTQ
+299 QGERAPAQ

-410 VTDFVVVD
+410 VTDFVVLD
-418 DQFNEADL
+418 DQFEATDL
-426 FQKISALESY
+426 LQKISALEIYS
-436 AQHPLASAILVA
+436 QHPLASAIVA
-448 SQKRAIETTPITVEN
+448 LSQKRGIDATPISIEN
-463 FQSLTGRG
+463 FKSLTGRG
-471 VQGDISG
+471 VQGDIYG
-478 MTYLIGSPALFAS
+478 ITYLIGSPTLFVS
-491 DSKIDAIKQEF
+491 DSKIDTIKQDF
-502 HKESKTVIY
+502 HRKSKTVIY
-511 FGTSEQVLAIIALQD
+511 FGTSDQVLAVIGLQD
-526 AVRPTSHQTIQAL
+526 AVRQTSRQTIQAL
-539 QSLGI
+539 QTLGV
-544 KETVMLTGDNQASA
+544 KETVMLTGDNQATA
-558 EQIGRE
+558 DQIGRE

-576 ADKCQEIQ
+576 ADKLKEIQ
-584 TLQATFGR
+584 ALQATFGR
-592 GRVAMIGDGVNDAP
+592 VAMVGDGVNDAP

-627 TADITLMGDDLAKLP
+627 TADITLMGDDLARLP
-642 FIVRLSRRTLRT
+642 FIVRLSRSTLRT

-691 ILVTLNGIRLMRVK
+691 ILVTLNG

>member
-1 MAKSETVNYRLTGLT
+1 MAKTETVNYRLTGLT

-46 TVIGQASIAELEQ
+46 SVIGQASIAELEQ
-59 AGAFDT
+59 AGAFDN

-74 DTEARHQKTSFW
+74 NAGTSQAQSSFW

-102 FVSQLTLGE
+102 FVSQLTMMGE
-111 MRFLTPSL
+111 PRFLTPIL
-119 FMAAIIIGGYA
+119 FVMAILVGGYA

-141 LDFSMGTL
+141 LDFSMATL

-162 FAEGAIVVILF
+162 FSEGAIVVILF
-173 GISEMLERYAADRAR
+173 AISEMLERYAADRAR

-203 IRRNG
+203 IRRND

-219 INDVMLIK
+219 INDVTLIK

-235 GIVIKGNSTVNQAA
+235 GIVIKGESTVNQAA

-299 QGERAPTQ
+299 QGERAPAQ

-410 VTDFVVVD
+410 VTDFVVLD
-418 DQFNEADL
+418 DQFEATDL
-426 FQKISALESY
+426 LQKISALEIYS
-436 AQHPLASAILVA
+436 QHPLASAIVA
-448 SQKRAIETTPITVEN
+448 LSQKRGIDATPISIEN
-463 FQSLTGRG
+463 FKSLTGRG
-471 VQGDISG
+471 VQGDIYG
-478 MTYLIGSPALFAS
+478 ITYLIGSPTLFAS
-491 DSKIDAIKQEF
+491 DSKIDTIKQDF
-502 HKESKTVIY
+502 HRKSKTVIY
-511 FGTSEQVLAIIALQD
+511 FGTSDQVLAVIGLQD
-526 AVRPTSHQTIQAL
+526 AVRQTSRQTIQAL
-539 QSLGI
+539 QTLGV
-544 KETVMLTGDNQASA
+544 KETVMLTGDNQATA
-558 EQIGRE
+558 DQIGRE

-576 ADKCQEIQ
+576 ADKLQEIQ
-584 TLQATFGR
+584 ALQATF

-614 IAMGVAGTDTALE
+614 IAMGVVGTDTALE

-642 FIVRLSRRTLRT
+642 FIVRLSRSTLRT

>member
-1 MAKSETVNYRLTGLT
+1 MAKSETRRYRLTGLS
-16 CTNCAAKFEKNVQA
+16 CTSCSAKFEKNVQE
-30 LEGVRDA
+30 LEGVSEA

-46 TVIGQASIAELEQ
+46 TVTGQASIAELEQ
-59 AGAFDT
+59 AGAFDN
-65 IKVRPEQET
+65 IKVKPEQEI
-74 DTEARHQKTSFW
+74 DTEATHQKPAFW

-96 VLIVLA
+96 VLIILA
-102 FVSQLTLGE
+102 FVSQLTMMGE
-111 MRFLTPSL
+111 PRFLTASL
-119 FMAAIIIGGYA
+119 FIAAIIIGGYA

-141 LDFSMGTL
+141 FDFSMATL

-173 GISEMLERYAADRAR
+173 AISETLERYAADRAR

-203 IRRNG
+203 IRRND

-235 GIVIKGNSTVNQAA
+235 GIVIKGESTVNQAA

-278 QVTKGAADT
+278 QVTKRAADT

-299 QGERAPTQ
+299 QGERAPAQ

-410 VTDFVVVD
+410 VTDFVVLD
-418 DQFNEADL
+418 DQFEATDL
-426 FQKISALESY
+426 LQKISALEIYS
-436 AQHPLASAILVA
+436 QHPLASAIVA
-448 SQKRAIETTPITVEN
+448 LSQKRGIDATPISIEN
-463 FQSLTGRG
+463 FKSLTGRG
-471 VQGDISG
+471 VQGDIYG
-478 MTYLIGSPALFAS
+478 ITYLIGSPTLFVS
-491 DSKIDAIKQEF
+491 DSKIDTIKQDF
-502 HKESKTVIY
+502 HRKSKTVIY
-511 FGTSEQVLAIIALQD
+511 FGTSDQVLAVIGLQD
-526 AVRPTSHQTIQAL
+526 AVRQTSRQTIQAL
-539 QSLGI
+539 QTLGV
-544 KETVMLTGDNQASA
+544 KETVMLTGDNQATA
-558 EQIGRE
+558 DQIGRE

-576 ADKCQEIQ
+576 ADKLKEIQ
-584 TLQATFGR
+584 ALQATF

-627 TADITLMGDDLAKLP
+627 TADITLMGDDLARLP
-642 FIVRLSRRTLRT
+642 FIVRLSRSTLRT

>member
-1 MAKSETVNYRLTGLT
+1 
-16 CTNCAAKFEKNVQA
+16 
-30 LEGVRDA
+30 
-37 KVNYGAAKL
+37 
-46 TVIGQASIAELEQ
+46 
-59 AGAFDT
+59 
-65 IKVRPEQET
+65 
-74 DTEARHQKTSFW
+74 
-86 RENRSQLIAA
+86 
-96 VLIVLA
+96 
-102 FVSQLTLGE
+102 
-111 MRFLTPSL
+111 
-119 FMAAIIIGGYA
+119 
-130 LFIEG
+130 
-135 IKDLIK
+135 
-141 LDFSMGTL
+141 
-149 MTIAIIGAALIGD
+149 
-162 FAEGAIVVILF
+162 
-173 GISEMLERYAADRAR
+173 
-188 QSISS
+188 
-193 LVKVAPKVAT
+193 
-203 IRRNG
+203 
-208 LEQTIAVQDIQ
+208 
-219 INDVMLIK
+219 MLIM

-235 GIVIKGNSTVNQAA
+235 GIVIKGESTVNQAS

-278 QVTKGAADT
+278 QVTKRAADT

-299 QGERAPTQ
+299 QGERAPAQ

-410 VTDFVVVD
+410 VTDFVVLD
-418 DQFNEADL
+418 DQFEATDL
-426 FQKISALESY
+426 LQKISALEIYS
-436 AQHPLASAILVA
+436 QHPLASAIVA
-448 SQKRAIETTPITVEN
+448 LSQKRGIDATPISIEN
-463 FQSLTGRG
+463 FKSLTGRG
-471 VQGDISG
+471 VQGDIYG
-478 MTYLIGSPALFAS
+478 ITYLIGSPTLFVS
-491 DSKIDAIKQEF
+491 DSKIDTIKQDF
-502 HKESKTVIY
+502 HRKSKTVIY
-511 FGTSEQVLAIIALQD
+511 FGTSDQVLAVIGLQD
-526 AVRPTSHQTIQAL
+526 AVRQTSRQTIQAL
-539 QSLGI
+539 QTLGV
-544 KETVMLTGDNQASA
+544 KETVMLTGDNQATA
-558 EQIGRE
+558 DQIGRE

-576 ADKCQEIQ
+576 ADKLKEIQ
-584 TLQATFGR
+584 ALQATF

-627 TADITLMGDDLAKLP
+627 TADITLMGDDLARLP
-642 FIVRLSRRTLRT
+642 FIVRLSRSTLRT

>member
-1 MAKSETVNYRLTGLT
+1 MAKSETRRYRLTGLS
-16 CTNCAAKFEKNVQA
+16 CTSCSAKFEKNVQE
-30 LEGVRDA
+30 LEGVSEA

-46 TVIGQASIAELEQ
+46 TVTGQASIAELEQ
-59 AGAFDT
+59 AGAFDN
-65 IKVRPEQET
+65 IKVKPEQEI
-74 DTEARHQKTSFW
+74 DTEARHQKPAFW

-102 FVSQLTLGE
+102 FVSQLTMMGE
-111 MRFLTPSL
+111 PNFLTASL
-119 FMAAIIIGGYA
+119 FIAAIIIGGYA

-141 LDFSMGTL
+141 FDFSMATL

-162 FAEGAIVVILF
+162 FAEGAIIVILF
-173 GISEMLERYAADRAR
+173 AISETLERYAADRAR

-203 IRRNG
+203 IRRND

-235 GIVIKGNSTVNQAA
+235 GIVIKGESTVNQAA

-278 QVTKGAADT
+278 QVTKRAADT

-299 QGERAPTQ
+299 QGERAPAQ

-410 VTDFVVVD
+410 VTDFVVLD
-418 DQFNEADL
+418 DQFEATDL
-426 FQKISALESY
+426 LQKISALEIYS
-436 AQHPLASAILVA
+436 QHPLASAIVA
-448 SQKRAIETTPITVEN
+448 LSQKRGIDATPISIEN
-463 FQSLTGRG
+463 FKSLTGRG
-471 VQGDISG
+471 VQGDIYG
-478 MTYLIGSPALFAS
+478 ITYLIGSPTLFVS
-491 DSKIDAIKQEF
+491 DSKIDTIKQDF
-502 HKESKTVIY
+502 HRKSKTVIY
-511 FGTSEQVLAIIALQD
+511 FGTSDQVLAVIGLQD
-526 AVRPTSHQTIQAL
+526 AVRQTSRQTIQAL
-539 QSLGI
+539 QTLGV
-544 KETVMLTGDNQASA
+544 KETVMLTGDNQATA
-558 EQIGRE
+558 DQIGRE

-576 ADKCQEIQ
+576 ADKLKEIQ
-584 TLQATFGR
+584 ALQATF

-627 TADITLMGDDLAKLP
+627 TADITLMGDDLARLP
-642 FIVRLSRRTLRT
+642 FIVRLSRSTLRT
-654 IKQNITFSLAL
+654 IRQNITFSLAL

>member
-1 MAKSETVNYRLTGLT
+1 MAKSETRRYRLTGLS
-16 CTNCAAKFEKNVQA
+16 CTSCSAKFEKNVQE
-30 LEGVRDA
+30 LEGVSEA

-46 TVIGQASIAELEQ
+46 TVTGQASIAELEQ
-59 AGAFDT
+59 AGAFDN
-65 IKVRPEQET
+65 IKVKPEQEI
-74 DTEARHQKTSFW
+74 DTEARHQKPAFW

-96 VLIVLA
+96 VLIILA
-102 FVSQLTLGE
+102 FVSQLTMMGE
-111 MRFLTPSL
+111 PRFLTASL
-119 FMAAIIIGGYA
+119 FIAAIIIGGYA

-141 LDFSMGTL
+141 FDFSMATL

-173 GISEMLERYAADRAR
+173 AISETLERYAADRAR

-203 IRRNG
+203 IRRND

-219 INDVMLIK
+219 INDVMLIM

-235 GIVIKGNSTVNQAA
+235 GIVIKGESTVNQAS

-278 QVTKGAADT
+278 QVTKRAADT

-299 QGERAPTQ
+299 QGERAPAQ

-410 VTDFVVVD
+410 VTDFVVLD
-418 DQFNEADL
+418 DQFEATDL
-426 FQKISALESY
+426 LQKISALEIYS
-436 AQHPLASAILVA
+436 QHPLASAIVA
-448 SQKRAIETTPITVEN
+448 LSQKRGIDATPISIEN
-463 FQSLTGRG
+463 FKSLTGRG
-471 VQGDISG
+471 VQGDIYG
-478 MTYLIGSPALFAS
+478 ITYLIGSPTLFVS
-491 DSKIDAIKQEF
+491 DSKIDTIKQDF
-502 HKESKTVIY
+502 HRKSKTVIY
-511 FGTSEQVLAIIALQD
+511 FGTSDQVLAVIGLQD
-526 AVRPTSHQTIQAL
+526 AVRQTSRQTIQAL
-539 QSLGI
+539 QTLGV
-544 KETVMLTGDNQASA
+544 KETVMLTGDNQATA
-558 EQIGRE
+558 DQIGRE

-576 ADKCQEIQ
+576 ADKLKEIQ
-584 TLQATFGR
+584 ALQATF

-627 TADITLMGDDLAKLP
+627 TADITLMGDDLARLP
-642 FIVRLSRRTLRT
+642 FIVRLSRSTLRT

>member
-1 MAKSETVNYRLTGLT
+1 MAKSETRRYRLTGLS
-16 CTNCAAKFEKNVQA
+16 CTSCSAKFEKNVQE
-30 LEGVRDA
+30 LEGVSEA

-46 TVIGQASIAELEQ
+46 TVTGQASIAELEQ
-59 AGAFDT
+59 AGAFDN
-65 IKVRPEQET
+65 IKVKPEQEI
-74 DTEARHQKTSFW
+74 DTEARHQKPAFW

-102 FVSQLTLGE
+102 FVSQLTMMGE
-111 MRFLTPSL
+111 PNFLTASL
-119 FMAAIIIGGYA
+119 FIAAIIIGGYA

-141 LDFSMGTL
+141 FDFSMATL

-173 GISEMLERYAADRAR
+173 AISETLERYAADRAR

-203 IRRNG
+203 IRRND

-235 GIVIKGNSTVNQAA
+235 GIVIKGESTVNQAA

-278 QVTKGAADT
+278 QVTKRAADT

-299 QGERAPTQ
+299 QGERAPAQ

-410 VTDFVVVD
+410 VTDFVVLD
-418 DQFNEADL
+418 DQFEATDPL
-426 FQKISALESY
+426 QKISALEIYS
-436 AQHPLASAILVA
+436 QHPLASAIVA
-448 SQKRAIETTPITVEN
+448 LSQKRGIDATPISIEN
-463 FQSLTGRG
+463 FKSLTGRG
-471 VQGDISG
+471 VQGDIYG
-478 MTYLIGSPALFAS
+478 ITYLIGSPTLFVS
-491 DSKIDAIKQEF
+491 DSKIDTIKQDF
-502 HKESKTVIY
+502 HRKSKTVIY
-511 FGTSEQVLAIIALQD
+511 FGTSDQVLAVIGLQD
-526 AVRPTSHQTIQAL
+526 AVRQTSRQTIQAL
-539 QSLGI
+539 QTLGV
-544 KETVMLTGDNQASA
+544 KETVMLTGDNQATA
-558 EQIGRE
+558 DQIGRE

-576 ADKCQEIQ
+576 ADKLKEIQ
-584 TLQATFGR
+584 ALQATF

-627 TADITLMGDDLAKLP
+627 TADITLMGDDLARLP
-642 FIVRLSRRTLRT
+642 FIVRLSRSTLRT

>member
-1 MAKSETVNYRLTGLT
+1 MAKSETRRYRLTGLS
-16 CTNCAAKFEKNVQA
+16 CTSCSAKFEKNVQE
-30 LEGVRDA
+30 LEGVSEA

-46 TVIGQASIAELEQ
+46 TVTGQASIAELEQ
-59 AGAFDT
+59 AGAFDN
-65 IKVRPEQET
+65 IKVKPEQEI
-74 DTEARHQKTSFW
+74 DTEARHQKPAFW

-102 FVSQLTLGE
+102 FVSQLTMMGE
-111 MRFLTPSL
+111 PNFLTASL
-119 FMAAIIIGGYA
+119 FIAAIIIGGYA

-141 LDFSMGTL
+141 FDFSMATL

-173 GISEMLERYAADRAR
+173 AISETLERYAADRAR

-203 IRRNG
+203 IRRND

-235 GIVIKGNSTVNQAA
+235 GIVIKGESTVNQAA

-278 QVTKGAADT
+278 QVTKRAADT

-299 QGERAPTQ
+299 QGERAPAQ

-410 VTDFVVVD
+410 VTDFVVLD
-418 DQFNEADL
+418 DQFEATDL
-426 FQKISALESY
+426 LQKISALEIYS
-436 AQHPLASAILVA
+436 QHPLASAIVA
-448 SQKRAIETTPITVEN
+448 LSQKRGIDATPISIEN
-463 FQSLTGRG
+463 FKSLTGRG
-471 VQGDISG
+471 VQGDIYG
-478 MTYLIGSPALFAS
+478 ITYLIGSPTLFVS
-491 DSKIDAIKQEF
+491 DSKIDTIKQDF
-502 HKESKTVIY
+502 HRKSKTVIY
-511 FGTSEQVLAIIALQD
+511 FGTSDQVLAVIGLQD
-526 AVRPTSHQTIQAL
+526 AVRQTSRQTIQAL
-539 QSLGI
+539 QTLGV
-544 KETVMLTGDNQASA
+544 KETIMLTGDNQATA
-558 EQIGRE
+558 DQIGRE

-576 ADKCQEIQ
+576 ADKLKEIQ
-584 TLQATFGR
+584 ALQATFGR
-592 GRVAMIGDGVNDAP
+592 VAMVGDGVNDAP

-627 TADITLMGDDLAKLP
+627 TADITLMGDDLARLP
-642 FIVRLSRRTLRT
+642 FIVRLSRSTLRT

>member
-1 MAKSETVNYRLTGLT
+1 MAKSETRRYRLTGLS
-16 CTNCAAKFEKNVQA
+16 CTSCSAKFEKNVQE
-30 LEGVRDA
+30 LEGVSEA

-46 TVIGQASIAELEQ
+46 TITGQTSIAELEQ
-59 AGAFDT
+59 AGAFDN
-65 IKVRPEQET
+65 IKVKPEQEI
-74 DTEARHQKTSFW
+74 DTEARRQKPAFW

-102 FVSQLTLGE
+102 FVSQLTMMGE
-111 MRFLTPSL
+111 SRFLTASL
-119 FMAAIIIGGYA
+119 FIAAIIIGGYA

-141 LDFSMGTL
+141 FDFSMATL
-149 MTIAIIGAALIGD
+149 MTIAIVGAALIGD

-173 GISEMLERYAADRAR
+173 AISEMLERYAADRAR

-203 IRRNG
+203 IRRND

-235 GIVIKGNSTVNQAA
+235 GIVIKGESTVNQAA

-278 QVTKGAADT
+278 QVTKLAADT

-299 QGERAPTQ
+299 QDERAPAQ

-327 IVILPPLFFGGDW
+327 IVILPPLFFDGDW

-410 VTDFVVVD
+410 VTDFVVLD
-418 DQFNEADL
+418 DQFEATDL
-426 FQKISALESY
+426 LQKISALEIHS
-436 AQHPLASAILVA
+436 QHPLASAIVA
-448 SQKRAIETTPITVEN
+448 LSQKRGIDATPISIEN
-463 FQSLTGRG
+463 FKSLTGRG
-471 VQGDISG
+471 VQGDIYG
-478 MTYLIGSPALFAS
+478 ITYLIGSPTLFVS
-491 DSKIDAIKQEF
+491 DSKIDTIKQDF
-502 HKESKTVIY
+502 HRKSKTVIY
-511 FGTSEQVLAIIALQD
+511 FGTSDQVLAVIGLQD
-526 AVRPTSHQTIQAL
+526 AVRQTSRQTIQAL
-539 QSLGI
+539 QTLGV
-544 KETVMLTGDNQASA
+544 KETVMLTGDNQATA
-558 EQIGRE
+558 DQIGRE

-576 ADKCQEIQ
+576 ADKLKEIQ
-584 TLQATFGR
+584 ALQATF

-627 TADITLMGDDLAKLP
+627 TADITLMGDDLARLP
-642 FIVRLSRRTLRT
+642 FIVRLSRSTLRT

-665 KVIALLL
+665 KVIALLM

>member
-1 MAKSETVNYRLTGLT
+1 MAKSETRRYRLTGLS
-16 CTNCAAKFEKNVQA
+16 CTSCSAKFEKNVQE
-30 LEGVRDA
+30 LEGVSEA

-46 TVIGQASIAELEQ
+46 TVTGQASIAELEQ
-59 AGAFDT
+59 AGAFDN
-65 IKVRPEQET
+65 IKVKPEQEI
-74 DTEARHQKTSFW
+74 DTEARHQKPAFW

-102 FVSQLTLGE
+102 FVSQLTMMGE
-111 MRFLTPSL
+111 PNFLTASL
-119 FMAAIIIGGYA
+119 FIAAIIIGGYA

-141 LDFSMGTL
+141 FDFSMATL

-173 GISEMLERYAADRAR
+173 AISETLERYAADRAR

-203 IRRNG
+203 IRRND

-235 GIVIKGNSTVNQAA
+235 GIVIKGESTVNQAA

-278 QVTKGAADT
+278 QVTKRAADT

-299 QGERAPTQ
+299 QGERAPAQ

-321 ILLATL
+321 ILLAIL

-410 VTDFVVVD
+410 VTDFVVLD
-418 DQFNEADL
+418 DQFEATDL
-426 FQKISALESY
+426 LQKISALEIYS
-436 AQHPLASAILVA
+436 QHPLASAIVA
-448 SQKRAIETTPITVEN
+448 LSQKRGIDATPISIEN
-463 FQSLTGRG
+463 FKSLTGRG
-471 VQGDISG
+471 VQGDIYG
-478 MTYLIGSPALFAS
+478 ITYLIGSPTLFVS
-491 DSKIDAIKQEF
+491 DSKIDTIKQDF
-502 HKESKTVIY
+502 HRKSKTVIY
-511 FGTSEQVLAIIALQD
+511 FGTSDQVLAVIGLQD
-526 AVRPTSHQTIQAL
+526 AVRQTSRQTIQAL
-539 QSLGI
+539 QTLGV
-544 KETVMLTGDNQASA
+544 KETVMLTGDNQATA
-558 EQIGRE
+558 DQIGRE

-576 ADKCQEIQ
+576 ADKLKEIQ
-584 TLQATFGR
+584 ALQATF

-627 TADITLMGDDLAKLP
+627 TADITLMGDDLARLP
-642 FIVRLSRRTLRT
+642 FIVRLSRSTLRT

>member
-1 MAKSETVNYRLTGLT
+1 MAKSETRRYRLTGLS
-16 CTNCAAKFEKNVQA
+16 CTSCSAKFEKNVQE
-30 LEGVRDA
+30 LEGVSEA

-46 TVIGQASIAELEQ
+46 TVTGQASIAELEQ
-59 AGAFDT
+59 AGAFDN
-65 IKVRPEQET
+65 IKVKPEQEI
-74 DTEARHQKTSFW
+74 DTEATHQKPAFW

-102 FVSQLTLGE
+102 FVSQLTMMGE
-111 MRFLTPSL
+111 PNFLTASL
-119 FMAAIIIGGYA
+119 FIAAIIIGGYA

-141 LDFSMGTL
+141 FDFSMATL

-173 GISEMLERYAADRAR
+173 AISETLERYAADRAR

-203 IRRNG
+203 IRRND

-219 INDVMLIK
+219 INDVMLIM

-235 GIVIKGNSTVNQAA
+235 GIVIKGESTVNQAA

-278 QVTKGAADT
+278 QVTKRAADT

-299 QGERAPTQ
+299 QGERAPAQ

-321 ILLATL
+321 LLSATL

-410 VTDFVVVD
+410 VTDFVVLD
-418 DQFNEADL
+418 DQFEATDL
-426 FQKISALESY
+426 LQKISALEIYS
-436 AQHPLASAILVA
+436 QHPLASAIVA
-448 SQKRAIETTPITVEN
+448 LSQKRGIDATPISIEN
-463 FQSLTGRG
+463 FKSLTGRG
-471 VQGDISG
+471 VQGDIYG
-478 MTYLIGSPALFAS
+478 ITYLIGSPTLFVS
-491 DSKIDAIKQEF
+491 DSKIDTIKQDF
-502 HKESKTVIY
+502 HRKSKTVIY
-511 FGTSEQVLAIIALQD
+511 FGTSDQVLAVIGLQD
-526 AVRPTSHQTIQAL
+526 AVRQTSRQTIQAL
-539 QSLGI
+539 QTLGV
-544 KETVMLTGDNQASA
+544 KETVMLTGDNQATA
-558 EQIGRE
+558 DQIGRE

-576 ADKCQEIQ
+576 ADKLKEIQ
-584 TLQATFGR
+584 ALQATF

-627 TADITLMGDDLAKLP
+627 TADITLMGDDLARLP
-642 FIVRLSRRTLRT
+642 FIVRLSRSTLRT

>member
-1 MAKSETVNYRLTGLT
+1 MAKTETRRYRLTGLS
-16 CTNCAAKFEKNVQA
+16 CTSCSAKFEKNVQA

-46 TVIGQASIAELEQ
+46 TVTGQASIAELEQ
-59 AGAFDT
+59 AGAFDA

-74 DTEARHQKTSFW
+74 DADASQAQDSFW

-102 FVSQLTLGE
+102 FVSQWCLGE
-111 MRFLTPSL
+111 PRFLTASL
-119 FMAAIIIGGYA
+119 FIAAIIIGGYA

-141 LDFSMGTL
+141 LDFSMATL

-173 GISEMLERYAADRAR
+173 AISEMLERYAADRAR

-203 IRRNG
+203 IRRND

-235 GIVIKGNSTVNQAA
+235 GIVIKGESTVNQAA

-278 QVTKGAADT
+278 QVTKGTADT

-299 QGERAPTQ
+299 QGERAPAQ

-327 IVILPPLFFGGDW
+327 IVIVPPLFFGGDW
-340 QRWFYQGLSVL
+340 QRWVYQGLSVL

-376 HGVLVKGGIYLEE
+376 QGVLVKGGIYLEE

-418 DQFNEADL
+418 DQFEAADL
-426 FQKISALESY
+426 LQKISALEIYS
-436 AQHPLASAILVA
+436 QHPLASAIVA
-448 SQKRAIETTPITVEN
+448 VSQKRGIETTSITVEN
-463 FQSLTGRG
+463 FKSLTGRG
-471 VQGDISG
+471 VQGDLSG
-478 MTYLIGSPALFAS
+478 ITYLIGSPTLFAS
-491 DSKIDAIKQEF
+491 DSKIDAMKQDF
-502 HKESKTVIY
+502 HRESKTVIY
-511 FGTSEQVLAIIALQD
+511 FGTSTQVLAVIALQD
-526 AVRPTSHQTIQAL
+526 TVRQTSRQTLQAL
-539 QSLGI
+539 QALGM
-544 KETVMLTGDNQASA
+544 KETIMLTGDNQATA
-558 EQIGRE
+558 EQIGQE

-584 TLQATFGR
+584 ALQATF

-642 FIVRLSRRTLRT
+642 FIVRLSRSTLRT

-665 KVIALLL
+665 KVVALLL

>member
-1 MAKSETVNYRLTGLT
+1 MAKSETRRYRLTGLS
-16 CTNCAAKFEKNVQA
+16 CTSCSAKFEKNVQE
-30 LEGVRDA
+30 LEGVSEA

-46 TVIGQASIAELEQ
+46 TVTGQASIAELEQ
-59 AGAFDT
+59 AGAFDN
-65 IKVRPEQET
+65 IKVKPEQEI
-74 DTEARHQKTSFW
+74 DTEARHQKPAFW

-102 FVSQLTLGE
+102 FVSQLTMMGE
-111 MRFLTPSL
+111 PNFLTASL
-119 FMAAIIIGGYA
+119 FIAAIIIGGYA

-141 LDFSMGTL
+141 FDFSMATL

-173 GISEMLERYAADRAR
+173 AISETLERYAADRAR

-203 IRRNG
+203 IRRND

-235 GIVIKGNSTVNQAA
+235 GIVIKGESTVNQAS

-278 QVTKGAADT
+278 QVTKRAADT

-299 QGERAPTQ
+299 QGERAPAQ

-410 VTDFVVVD
+410 VTDFVVLD
-418 DQFNEADL
+418 DQFEATDL
-426 FQKISALESY
+426 LQKISALEIYS
-436 AQHPLASAILVA
+436 QHPLASAIVA
-448 SQKRAIETTPITVEN
+448 LSQKRGIDATPISIEN
-463 FQSLTGRG
+463 FKSLTGRG
-471 VQGDISG
+471 VQGDIYG
-478 MTYLIGSPALFAS
+478 ITYLIGSPTLFVS
-491 DSKIDAIKQEF
+491 DSKIDTIKQDF
-502 HKESKTVIY
+502 HRKSKTVIY
-511 FGTSEQVLAIIALQD
+511 FGTSDQVLAVIGLQD
-526 AVRPTSHQTIQAL
+526 AVRQTSRQTIQAL
-539 QSLGI
+539 QTLGV
-544 KETVMLTGDNQASA
+544 KETVMLTGDNQATA
-558 EQIGRE
+558 DQIGRE

-576 ADKCQEIQ
+576 ADKLKEIQ
-584 TLQATFGR
+584 ALQATFGR
-592 GRVAMIGDGVNDAP
+592 VAMVGDGVNDAP

-627 TADITLMGDDLAKLP
+627 TADITLMGDDLARLP
-642 FIVRLSRRTLRT
+642 FIVRLSRSTLRT

>member
-1 MAKSETVNYRLTGLT
+1 MAKSETRRYRLTGLS
-16 CTNCAAKFEKNVQA
+16 CTSCSAKFEKNVQE
-30 LEGVRDA
+30 LEGVSEA

-46 TVIGQASIAELEQ
+46 TVTGQASIAELEQ
-59 AGAFDT
+59 AGAFDN
-65 IKVRPEQET
+65 IKVKPEQEI
-74 DTEARHQKTSFW
+74 DTEARHQKPAFW

-102 FVSQLTLGE
+102 FVSQLTMMGE
-111 MRFLTPSL
+111 PNFLTASL
-119 FMAAIIIGGYA
+119 FIAAIIIGDYA

-141 LDFSMGTL
+141 FDFSMATL

-173 GISEMLERYAADRAR
+173 AISETLERYAADRAR

-203 IRRNG
+203 IRRND

-235 GIVIKGNSTVNQAA
+235 GIVIKGESTVNQAA

-278 QVTKGAADT
+278 QVTKRAADT

-299 QGERAPTQ
+299 QGERAPAQ

-410 VTDFVVVD
+410 VTDFVVLD
-418 DQFNEADL
+418 DQFEATDL
-426 FQKISALESY
+426 LQKISALEIYS
-436 AQHPLASAILVA
+436 QHPLASAIVA
-448 SQKRAIETTPITVEN
+448 LSQKRGIDGTPISIEN
-463 FQSLTGRG
+463 FKSLTGRG
-471 VQGDISG
+471 VQGDIYG
-478 MTYLIGSPALFAS
+478 ITYLIGSPTLFVS
-491 DSKIDAIKQEF
+491 DSKIDTIKQDF
-502 HKESKTVIY
+502 HRKSKTVIY
-511 FGTSEQVLAIIALQD
+511 FGTSDQVLAVIGLQD
-526 AVRPTSHQTIQAL
+526 AVRQTSRQTIQAL
-539 QSLGI
+539 QTLGV
-544 KETVMLTGDNQASA
+544 KETVMLTGDNQATA
-558 EQIGRE
+558 DQIGRE

-576 ADKCQEIQ
+576 ADKLKEIQ
-584 TLQATFGR
+584 ALQATF

-627 TADITLMGDDLAKLP
+627 TADITLMGDDLARLP
-642 FIVRLSRRTLRT
+642 FIVRLSRSTLRT

>member
-1 MAKSETVNYRLTGLT
+1 MAKSETRRYRLTGLS
-16 CTNCAAKFEKNVQA
+16 CTSCSAKFEKNVQE
-30 LEGVRDA
+30 LEGVSEA

-46 TVIGQASIAELEQ
+46 TVTGQASIAELEQ
-59 AGAFDT
+59 AGAFDN
-65 IKVRPEQET
+65 IKVKPEQEI
-74 DTEARHQKTSFW
+74 DTEATHQKPAFW

-96 VLIVLA
+96 VLIILA
-102 FVSQLTLGE
+102 FVSQLTMMGE
-111 MRFLTPSL
+111 PRFLTASL
-119 FMAAIIIGGYA
+119 FIAAIIIGGYA

-141 LDFSMGTL
+141 FDFSMATL

-173 GISEMLERYAADRAR
+173 AISETLERYAADRAR

-203 IRRNG
+203 IRRND

-235 GIVIKGNSTVNQAA
+235 GIVIKGESTVNQAA

-278 QVTKGAADT
+278 QVTKRAADT

-299 QGERAPTQ
+299 QGERAPAQ

-410 VTDFVVVD
+410 VTDFVVLD
-418 DQFNEADL
+418 DQFEATDL
-426 FQKISALESY
+426 LQKISALEIYS
-436 AQHPLASAILVA
+436 QHPLASAIVA
-448 SQKRAIETTPITVEN
+448 LSQKRGIDATPISIEN
-463 FQSLTGRG
+463 FKSLTGRG
-471 VQGDISG
+471 VQGDIYG
-478 MTYLIGSPALFAS
+478 ITYSIGSPTLFVS
-491 DSKIDAIKQEF
+491 DSKIDTIKQDF
-502 HKESKTVIY
+502 HRKSKTVIY
-511 FGTSEQVLAIIALQD
+511 FGTSDQVLAVIGLQD
-526 AVRPTSHQTIQAL
+526 AVRQTSRQTIQAL
-539 QSLGI
+539 QTLGV
-544 KETVMLTGDNQASA
+544 KETVMLTGDNQATA
-558 EQIGRE
+558 DQIGRE

-576 ADKCQEIQ
+576 ADKLKEIQ
-584 TLQATFGR
+584 ALQATF

-627 TADITLMGDDLAKLP
+627 TADITLMGDDLARLP
-642 FIVRLSRRTLRT
+642 FIVRLSRSTLRT